1 MRPISLKMTAFGPYK
16 HTESINFNELK
27 GNQLFVISGSTG
39 AGKTTIFD
47 GICFALYGSA
57 SGSDRSE
64 SRIMR
69 SDFAEDHVHTSV
81 ELEFEIHN
89 RTYRILRQMGHVKK
103 GNKGATGEKYEFF
116 EKRQE
121 TEVPCV
127 ERQIVSEINPRVEE
141 IIGLTQNQFSQIVML
156 PQGEF
161 RKLLTSETENKEEIL
176 RKIFK
181 TEPYKMISERLKRK
195 KAHAEDELKIE
206 QRTTN
211 SCINSIESTLPK
223 RDSSIFDV
231 LAQDH
236 YNIHQVIS
244 ALHEEQSFY
253 KETILLDKK
262 KYDDSYLK
270 HTDKSSEFHQAKG
283 LNERFNEWE
292 TKSQNLDNLT
302 KQLPL
307 FEDKEQQLE
316 QAERASLIE
325 GIELQFKEL
334 QKEMLQKEQRLKE
347 AITSERQAK
356 DKLEVANLQFIEL
369 EEKQADREKISESLV
384 RLNDLLPIVKE
395 LDEKK
400 SELKALESKVI
411 TLNSTVQKIDAQAIA
426 ENESLSTVKKEL
438 ESLDNQLATF
448 DEKLQKLSEI
458 NEKCRVLKEFLAI
471 LQSSVQQKTE
481 TNKTEHRFNAVK
493 AEYMLLEQEWF
504 NNQAR
509 VLAAHLHDGDA
520 CPVCGSV
527 EHPKKN
533 NEQDQTIYPS
543 KEELEHSKSVLDR
556 VDSQYRDAVA
566 KQNALS
572 EQLREKTV
580 GITTLEIEEQQA
592 EETYTSL
599 EESRMKLEAEVILLR
614 KDKEKLVE
622 LKQQYQVKTLQ
633 VEELVTKKAEIEKT
647 YQEMYSSFEKSKAIF
662 DDKLQSIPSEM
673 RVLDQL
679 EQQIHDI
686 SLMKKQME
694 QAWATVQQQRQDAK
708 EQHSSCKLTI
718 KHCENAV
725 QESLDKQN
733 RAEIQFK
740 TALTN
745 SAFESEEDYH
755 QAKLKGSDKAT
766 IKEQITTFKQTRHT
780 LGEQVEELNVLLKG
794 KTKVD
799 LTVLQ
804 DELSNLKSIYETTL
818 REMNHSI
825 ECEKAA
831 INLIGNIIDS
841 NERAIVKEQQFN
853 QITDL
858 YDVIRG
864 QNGLKISFE
873 RYLQIEYL
881 EQIIV
886 SANERLKN
894 LSNGQFHLIR
904 SDRQESRG
912 KQSGL
917 GLDVYDA
924 YTGQTRG
931 VKTLSGGEKFNASLC
946 LALGMA
952 DVIQSFQGN
961 VSIDTMFID
970 EGFGSL
976 DEESLNKSIDT
987 LIDLQK
993 SGRMIGVISHVQ
1005 ELKTAIPAIL
1015 EVKKSKEGYSETQ
1028 FVIK

>member
-1 MRPISLKMTAFGPYK
+1 MRPITLKMTAFGPYK
-16 HTESINFNELK
+16 HTESIDFNELQ

-69 SDFAEDHVHTSV
+69 SDFAEDHVHTAV

-89 RTYRILRQMGHVKK
+89 RRYRILRQMGHVKK

-116 EKRQE
+116 ENRKGL
-121 TEVPCV
+121 EVPCV

-141 IIGLTQNQFSQIVML
+141 IIGLSQNQFSQIVML

-195 KAHAEDELKIE
+195 KAHVEDELKIE

-211 SCINSIESTLPK
+211 SHIQSIESSLPS
-223 RDSSIFDV
+223 RDSLIFNV

-236 YNIHQVIS
+236 YNIHQVI
-244 ALHEEQSFY
+244 AGLEEEGSFY
-253 KETILLDKK
+253 AQKIIDDKS
-262 KYDDSYLK
+262 KYDEAYRK
-270 HTDKSSEFHQAKG
+270 HSDKSAEFHQASG
-283 LNERFNEWE
+283 LNERFTELE
-292 TKSQNLDNLT
+292 TKEQKLEDLT
-302 KQLPL
+302 EQLPL
-307 FEDKEQQLE
+307 FAGKEKQLE
-316 QAERASLIE
+316 QADRASLIE
-325 GIELQFKEL
+325 GIELQFREL
-334 QKEMLQKEQRLKE
+334 QKEVLEKENLLKK
-347 AITSERQAK
+347 AIASEMKAK
-356 DKLEVANLQFIEL
+356 EKLEQVNLQYTE
-369 EEKQADREKISESLV
+369 EEKKLSEREKISESLL

-395 LDEKK
+395 LHEKE
-400 SELKALESKVI
+400 SELKVLESKVVK
-411 TLNSTVQKIDAQAIA
+411 LNSSLQKLETQTIA
-426 ENESLSTVKKEL
+426 ESESLNAMKQEMDL
-438 ESLDNQLATF
+438 LDQQLILF
-448 DEKLQKLSEI
+448 DEKFQTLGDISEQ
-458 NEKCRVLKEFLAI
+458 CRVLKEFLAGQHSLK
-471 LQSSVQQKTE
+471 LQESDKNLKQQ
-481 TNKTEHRFNAVK
+481 RFNTVK
-493 AEYMLLEQEWF
+493 AEYMSLEQAWF

-509 VLAAHLHDGDA
+509 VLAAHLHEGEA

-527 EHPKKN
+527 EHPNKN
-533 NEQDQTIYPS
+533 EDDQTFYPT
-543 KEELEHSKSVLDR
+543 KEELEKAKSVLNR
-556 VDSQYRDAVA
+556 VDGEYRDALA
-566 KQNALS
+566 KHNALS
-572 EQLREKTV
+572 EQLAAKAK
-580 GITTLEIEEQQA
+580 GIASFGIDEQKA
-592 EETYTSL
+592 EEAFKEL
-599 EESRMKLEAEVILLR
+599 EESRVKLDLEVSSLR
-614 KDKEKLVE
+614 KDKETLLK
-622 LKQQYQVKTLQ
+622 LKQQHQEKNLKVQELD
-633 VEELVTKKAEIEKT
+633 VEKAEAEKSYQDSNFT
-647 YQEMYSSFEKSKAIF
+647 YEKSKAILE
-662 DDKLQSIPSEM
+662 DKLQAIPDELK
-673 RVLDQL
+673 VLSQL
-679 EQQIHDI
+679 DKKIQET
-686 SLMKKQME
+686 SLLKDQME
-694 QAWATVQQQRQDAK
+694 QAWATVQQQRLDAR
-708 EQHSSCKLTI
+708 ENHSSCMVTI
-718 KHCENAV
+718 KHTENAV
-725 QESLDKQN
+725 HETKAKQDK
-733 RAEIQFK
+733 AELHYE
-740 TALTN
+740 TALRN
-745 SAFESEEDYH
+745 SAFDSEEDFKH
-755 QAKLKGSDKAT
+755 AKLKESDRASL
-766 IKEQITTFKQTRHT
+766 KEQITSFKQTHHT
-780 LGEQVEELNVLLKG
+780 LREQVEELKILLKD

-799 LTVLQ
+799 LTDLQNVLV
-804 DELSNLKSIYETTL
+804 DLKQVYEKAL
-818 REMNHSI
+818 REVNHSI
-825 ECEKAA
+825 ECEKVAVD
-831 INLIGNIIDS
+831 LIGKITLS
-841 NERAIVKEQQFN
+841 NEKSVLKEQQFN
-853 QITDL
+853 HITDL

-881 EQIIV
+881 EQILL

-904 SDRQESRG
+904 SERQESRG

-924 YTGQTRG
+924 YTGQTRD

-987 LIDLQK
+987 LVDLQK

-1015 EVKKSKEGYSETQ
+1015 EVEKSKEGYSRTR

>member
-1 MRPISLKMTAFGPYK
+1 MTAFGPYK
-16 HTESINFNELK
+16 HTECIDFNELQ

-69 SDFAEDHVHTSV
+69 SDFAEDDVQTSV

-116 EKRQE
+116 EKLINR
-121 TEVPCV
+121 EVPCV
-127 ERQIVSEINPRVEE
+127 ERQIVSEINPKIEE

-211 SCINSIESTLPK
+211 SYVKSIESSLPD
-223 RDSSIFDV
+223 RESAIFHV

-244 ALHEEQSFY
+244 GLEEEALYYEEKIRQDQ
-253 KETILLDKK
+253 T
-262 KYDDSYLK
+262 KYEDAYQK
-270 HTDKSSEFHQAKG
+270 HTSKSGEFHQSKS
-283 LNERFNEWE
+283 LNERFDEWE
-292 TKSQNLDNLT
+292 TKEKRLQSLT
-302 KQLPL
+302 EQLPL
-307 FEDKEQQLE
+307 FKEKEKQLE
-316 QAERASLIE
+316 KAQRASIIE
-325 GIELQFKEL
+325 GIERQYREL
-334 QKEMLQKEQRLKE
+334 QKEVLEKHELWTE
-347 AITSERQAK
+347 AITLEAK
-356 DKLEVANLQFIEL
+356 AKEKLEQMNLQFIG
-369 EEKQADREKISESLV
+369 EENKQEDREKLRESLV
-384 RLNDLLPIVKE
+384 RLNDFLPIVKDFTVKE
-395 LDEKK
+395 
-400 SELKALESKVI
+400 SELKVLEAEVAKLTANVKVI
-411 TLNSTVQKIDAQAIA
+411 EQQAIA
-426 ENESLSTVKKEL
+426 ENESVTVLKQKIDTL
-438 ESLDNQLATF
+438 EDQLIQF
-448 DEKLQKLSEI
+448 DDILQKLSDL
-458 NEKCRVLKEFLAI
+458 NEKCRLLNEFLTIEKSIQAHEAKT
-471 LQSSVQQKTE
+471 SVKEKQFNTVNTE
-481 TNKTEHRFNAVK
+481 YK
-493 AEYMLLEQEWF
+493 ALENEWF
-504 NNQAR
+504 DNQAC
-509 VLAAHLHDGDA
+509 VLASHLHDGDA

-527 EHPKKN
+527 EHPNKN
-533 NEQDQTIYPS
+533 KRDQTLSPS
-543 KEELEHSKSVLDR
+543 KEQLDQAKSTLDR
-556 VDSQYRDAVA
+556 VDSDYRNALA
-566 KQNALS
+566 NQNALMAQIKGKRVEVERYCIDL
-572 EQLREKTV
+572 EQAGEVYQT
-580 GITTLEIEEQQA
+580 
-592 EETYTSL
+592 L
-599 EESRMKLEAEVILLR
+599 EESRLKLDAEVNQMREDKDTLR
-614 KDKEKLVE
+614 KLKLQHKEQTLVVKE
-622 LKQQYQVKTLQ
+622 L
-633 VEELVTKKAEIEKT
+633 ETKKSEIETT
-647 YQEMYSSFEKSKAIF
+647 YQEAFSTYEKGKAIYE
-662 DDKLQSIPSEM
+662 DKLQSIPNEV
-673 RVLDQL
+673 RVLSQL
-679 EQQIHDI
+679 EQQIRKTDETKT
-686 SLMKKQME
+686 MME
-694 QAWATVQQQRQDAK
+694 LAWTKAQQGLQEAK
-708 EQHSSCKLTI
+708 EQHSSSVLTVS
-718 KHCENAV
+718 HTGNAV
-725 QESLDKQN
+725 HETKAKQDKADSSF
-733 RAEIQFK
+733 REALK
-740 TALTN
+740 T
-745 SAFESEEDYH
+745 SSFETEEEYQ
-755 QAKLKGSDKAT
+755 QAKLSESFMTLLID
-766 IKEQITTFKQTRHT
+766 QITEFKQTRHT
-780 LGEQVEELNVLLKG
+780 LSEQVTELTAILANKS
-794 KTKVD
+794 KVD
-799 LTVLQ
+799 LVNLQ
-804 DELSNLKSIYETTL
+804 NELTSLKRVYETTL
-818 REMNHSI
+818 TEVNHSNDN
-825 ECEKAA
+825 KKTAT
-831 INLIGNIIDS
+831 NLINNILVS
-841 NERAIVKEQQFN
+841 SRKVVVKEQEFN

-904 SDRQESRG
+904 SERQESRG

-924 YTGQTRG
+924 YTGQTRD
-931 VKTLSGGEKFNASLC
+931 VKTLSGGEKFNASMC

-1005 ELKTAIPAIL
+1005 ELKTAIPAVL
-1015 EVKKSKEGYSETQ
+1015 EVKKSKEGYSQTR